1 MPPTAPAHL
10 PNGKPPSLSPGLFV
24 HAWHLDPFS
33 PLILLVALFGG
44 VGFVVW
50 LWSQLRAEQG
60 STGGGGLNY
69 VVGPMGSGKSM
80 YGVRMIVRY
89 LRAGRFVVTN
99 VRLLDGWEKAVA
111 RKLFPRER
119 SAEKRAARERWLL
132 GHYKY
137 QPALREAMRYIV
149 PCGICAGDPRE
160 CGHSGPEQEGRA
172 VFVWDESHN
181 DLNNRDYAGHG
192 IDKLQRDVEREH
204 RRLVLRWAT
213 QLRKLGYVGYLLSQ
227 HQENTD
233 AQLRRVCNYII
244 RLQNQRH
251 RGIGVLLPKRLALF
265 LVYWYPAH
273 LADGTLRVRSTRTER
288 YFLPWHRTLYDSWE
302 VYHGLH
308 TDDSEEGSPILLS
321 AEDAPAGPA
330 QAGAGA
336 SATAA
341 AAAAALTTET
351 PA

>member
-1 MPPTAPAHL
+1 LTSPGPHPIA
-10 PNGKPPSLSPGLFV
+10 NDGKPPKLDPGLFL
-24 HAWHLDPFS
+24 HAWHIDPFS
-33 PLILLVALFGG
+33 PLVMLLAFLGA
-44 VGFVVW
+44 VGFVCW
-50 LWSQLRAEQG
+50 LFVQLRSEQG

-80 YGVRMIVRY
+80 YGVRMIVGY
-89 LRAGRFVVTN
+89 LKAGRFVVTN
-99 VRLLDGWEKAVA
+99 VRLLPGWEVDVRK
-111 RKLFPRER
+111 KLFPRDK
-119 SAEKRAARERWLL
+119 SPAKAAARERHLL
-132 GHYKY
+132 GLYKY
-137 QPALREAMRYIV
+137 EPSLRQAMRYLI
-149 PCGICAGDPRE
+149 PCGLCGGDPRE

-192 IDKLQRDVEREH
+192 VDKSQRDLERER

-251 RGIGVLLPKRLALF
+251 RGIGVLLPRRLALF

-273 LADGTLRVRSTRTER
+273 LADGTVRVQSSRKER
-288 YFLPWHRTLYDSWE
+288 YFLPWHRRLYDSWE

-308 TDDSEEGSPILLS
+308 DEDDPESGTPILLS
-321 AEDAPAGPA
+321 TESAPAGPA
-330 QAGAGA
+330 PAGAGA
-336 SATAA
+336 TELAA
-341 AAAAALTTET
+341 AAAAASPT
-351 PA
+351 